1 MTNQTNIYALIALV
15 TPGILRLLM
24 DARGIDEKA
33 AASLLYNSHLYS
45 KLEDGETRL
54 WRLSHTVL
62 YELLE
67 EELMTGKI
75 SNWPEEQG

>member
-1 MTNQTNIYALIALV
+1 MTNPTNMYAVIALV
-15 TPGILRLLM
+15 TPGILQLLM

-33 AASLLYNSHLYS
+33 AANLLYNSQLYS
-45 KLEDGETRL
+45 ALEDEETRL

-62 YELLE
+62 YDLLE
-67 EELMTGKI
+67 EELATGKI